1 MKRFLFCCLLL
12 LYAAG
17 SHAQADYIPA
27 DTVLFDRY
35 IEQFREKRSL
45 PFNELIT
52 RTALFFSGTP
62 YVAST
67 LEKEPERLVV
77 NLREMDCTTFVE
89 TVLALARTL
98 REDTLSFDAFC
109 RQLQNIRYYN
119 GIIDGYASRKH
130 YFTDWI
136 QANEQQGIVADYTRQ
151 AGGVPWHIQ
160 VSFMSEHADKYKQLA
175 TDPVQVKLISA
186 RETEINGRQYTYI
199 PKDKI
204 TGAAAQ
210 IRNGDIL
217 CFTTTIAGLD
227 VSHTGYA
234 YWQDRTLTFIH
245 ASSAARE
252 IIVNPGSLADYAAR
266 IRSNSGIRVI
276 RPL

>member
-1 MKRFLFCCLLL
+1 MKQFLFCCLTL
-12 LYAAG
+12 LYATG
-17 SHAQADYIPA
+17 SHAQADYTPE
-27 DTVLFDRY
+27 DTVLFNRY
-35 IEQFREKRSL
+35 AEQFREERRL
-45 PFNELIT
+45 PFNELVT

-89 TVLALARTL
+89 TVLALVRTL
-98 REDTLSFDAFC
+98 RKDMLSFDAFC

-119 GIIDGYASRKH
+119 GTIDGYASRKH

-136 QANEQQGIVADYTRQ
+136 QANEQQGIVTDCTRET
-151 AGGVPWHIQ
+151 GGVPWHIH
-160 VSFMSEHADKYKQLA
+160 VSFMSEHPDKYKQLA
-175 TDPVQVKLISA
+175 ADPAQVERIRA
-186 RETEINGRQYTYI
+186 RETEINARQYTYI

-204 TGAAAQ
+204 AEAAAQ

-234 YWQDRTLTFIH
+234 YWKDGMLTFIH
-245 ASSAARE
+245 ASSTARKV
-252 IIVNPGSLADYAAR
+252 IINPRPLADYAAG
-266 IRSNSGIRVI
+266 IRSNSGIRVA

>member
-1 MKRFLFCCLLL
+1 MKRFLFCCLSL

-17 SHAQADYIPA
+17 SSAQADHTPA
-27 DTVLFDRY
+27 DTVIFNRY
-35 IEQFREKRSL
+35 IEQFRKERGM
-45 PFNELIT
+45 PFNKLLI

-89 TVLALARTL
+89 TVLALARTI
-98 REDTLSFDAFC
+98 RGDTLSFDAFC
-109 RQLQNIRYYN
+109 RQLKNIRYYN
-119 GIIDGYASRKH
+119 GVIDGYASRKH

-136 QANEQQGIVADYTRQ
+136 WGNEQQGIVVDRTRE
-151 AGGVPWHIQ
+151 AGGVPWPVR
-160 VSFMSEHADKYKQLA
+160 VSFMSEHANKYKQLA
-175 TDPVQVKLISA
+175 TDPAQTALIKA
-186 RETEINGRQYTYI
+186 RETEINARQYTYI
-199 PKDKI
+199 PKNKI
-204 TGAAAQ
+204 AGVAAQ
-210 IRNGDIL
+210 IRDGDIL

-234 YWQDRTLTFIH
+234 YWKDGTLTFIH
-245 ASSAARE
+245 ASSGARRV
-252 IIVNPGSLADYAAR
+252 IVNPRSLADYTAG

>member
-12 LYAAG
+12 FYTAG
-17 SHAQADYIPA
+17 SYAQADYSPE
-27 DTVLFDRY
+27 DTVLFNRY
-35 IEQFREKRSL
+35 IEQFRGKRNL
-45 PFNELIT
+45 PFNELLT
-52 RTALFFSGTP
+52 QTALFFSGTP
-62 YVAST
+62 YVAAT
-67 LEKEPERLVV
+67 LEKAPERLVV

-89 TVLALARTL
+89 TVLALARTV

-109 RQLQNIRYYN
+109 RQLKNIRYYN
-119 GIIDGYASRKH
+119 GAIDGYASRKH

-136 QANEQQGIVADYTRQ
+136 QANEQQGIVADRIRE
-151 AGGVPWHIQ
+151 AGGVPWHVQ
-160 VSFMSEHADKYKQLA
+160 VSFMSEHPDKYQQLA
-175 TDPVQVKLISA
+175 TDPVQVERIRT
-186 RETEINGRQYTYI
+186 REKEINARQYTYI

-204 TGAAAQ
+204 TGTVAQ

-234 YWQDRTLTFIH
+234 YWKDGTLTFIH
-245 ASSAARE
+245 ASSAARK
-252 IIVNPGSLADYAAR
+252 VLVHPRPLADYAAG
-266 IRSNSGIRVI
+266 IRSNSGIRVA